1 MTQPE
6 TQEPKPKSFSEAA
19 ASVMAPTAAVEEK
32 LPMQVEDLT
41 DEDAEEGSAKPQTDA
56 IPAWA
61 KIPVGLVMPDGWQ
74 VHFILLRA
82 SWTNKPSLGDRS
94 VILWNLTEADEKL
107 AAKRARG
114 DANRIIDEMSKQM
127 IRVID
132 GGRTDWSR
140 GAGSNVERFWDEIG
154 GKCRHILR
162 SYYLKTHTMEVKD
175 MADFFDNC
183 VAVRTHTG

>member
-1 MTQPE
+1 MTQPA
-6 TQEPKPKSFSEAA
+6 TQDPKPKSFSEAA
-19 ASVMAPTAAVEEK
+19 AAVMAPTAAVEEK

-41 DEDAEEGSAKPQTDA
+41 DDDAEEGSAKPQTDA

-61 KIPVGLVMPDGWQ
+61 KIPVGLVMPDGCQ

-82 SWTNKPSLGDRS
+82 GWTNKPSLGDRS

-183 VAVRTHTG
+183 VAVRTHSG